1 MGCPPYLCT
10 PKRPRRLSPTCMG
23 LPLITLHNKAF
34 RPYLSADDIAAAID
48 QVASRLNADYA
59 GRRPLFVVVLTGG
72 FMFAADLLKRFTG
85 DCEIVFIRV
94 ASYEGTDST
103 GKVQEIMGLRE
114 DVQGRDVILV
124 EDIVDTG
131 TTLHHLLPTLQA
143 NNPASIE
150 IAAMFYKPASL
161 RYPLVLNYMAME
173 IPNDFVVGYGLDYD
187 GLGRNLPDVYVA
199 E

>member
-1 MGCPPYLCT
+1 MRRRPYLCT
-10 PKRPRRLSPTCMG
+10 PKRPRRPSPTCMG
-23 LPLITLHNKAF
+23 HPVITLHNKAF
-34 RPYLSADDIAAAID
+34 RPYLSADEIAAAID
-48 QVASRLNADYA
+48 QLASRLNADYA

-94 ASYEGTDST
+94 ASYEGTGST

-114 DVQGRDVILV
+114 DVQGRDIILV

-143 NNPASIE
+143 NHPASIE
-150 IAAMFYKPASL
+150 IAAMFYKPDSL
-161 RYPLVLNYMAME
+161 RYPLTLNYMAME

>member
-1 MGCPPYLCT
+1 MGQ
-10 PKRPRRLSPTCMG
+10 
-23 LPLITLHNKAF
+23 PLITLHDKAF
-34 RPYLSADDIAAAID
+34 RPYLPASEIAKAID
-48 QVASRLNADYA
+48 QVAARLNADYA

-72 FMFAADLLKRFTG
+72 FMFATDLLKRFTG

-94 ASYEGTDST
+94 ASYEGTGST

-114 DVQGRDVILV
+114 DISGRDIILV

-131 TTLHHLLPTLQA
+131 TTLHHLLPTLEA

-161 RYPLVLNYMAME
+161 RYPLTLNYMALE

-199 E
+199 A

>member
-1 MGCPPYLCT
+1 MGH
-10 PKRPRRLSPTCMG
+10 
-23 LPLITLHNKAF
+23 PLITLHDKAF
-34 RPYLSADDIAAAID
+34 RPYLSAAEIATAID
-48 QVASRLNADYA
+48 QVAARLNADYA

-72 FMFAADLLKRFTG
+72 FMFATDLLKRYTG
-85 DCEIVFIRV
+85 ECEIVFIRV

-103 GKVQEIMGLRE
+103 GTVQEIMGLRE
-114 DVQGRDVILV
+114 DVKNRDIILV

-131 TTLHHLLPTLQA
+131 TTLHHLLPTLEA
-143 NNPASIE
+143 SNPASIE

-161 RYPLVLNYMAME
+161 RYPLTLNYIALE

-199 E
+199 A

>member
-1 MGCPPYLCT
+1 MGH
-10 PKRPRRLSPTCMG
+10 PT
-23 LPLITLHNKAF
+23 ITLHDKAF
-34 RPYLSADDIAAAID
+34 KPYLSAAEIAAAID
-48 QVASRLNADYA
+48 RLAVRLNADYL

-72 FMFAADLLKRFTG
+72 FMFATDLLKRYQG

-94 ASYEGTDST
+94 ASYEGTGST
-103 GKVQEIMGLRE
+103 GQVQEILGLRE
-114 DVQGRDVILV
+114 DVQGRDLILV

-131 TTLHHLLPTLQA
+131 TTLNHLLPALQA

-150 IAAMFYKPASL
+150 IAALFFKPASL
-161 RYPLVLNYMAME
+161 RYPLTLSYIALE

-199 E
+199 A

>member
-1 MGCPPYLCT
+1 LQPETATLAAPTYMGH
-10 PKRPRRLSPTCMG
+10 
-23 LPLITLHNKAF
+23 PLITLHDKAF
-34 RPYLSADDIAAAID
+34 RPYLSADEIAAAID
-48 QVASRLNADYA
+48 KVAIRLNTDYA

-94 ASYEGTDST
+94 ASYEGTGST
-103 GKVQEIMGLRE
+103 GTVQEIMGLRE
-114 DVQGRDVILV
+114 DVKDRDIILV

-131 TTLHHLLPTLQA
+131 TTLHHLLPTLEA
-143 NNPASIE
+143 NKPASIE

-161 RYPLVLNYMAME
+161 RHPLTLNYIALE

-199 E
+199 A

>member
-1 MGCPPYLCT
+1 MGH
-10 PKRPRRLSPTCMG
+10 S
-23 LPLITLHNKAF
+23 LITLHDKAF
-34 RPYLSADDIAAAID
+34 RPYLSAAEIAVAID
-48 QVASRLNADYA
+48 QVAARLSADYA

-72 FMFAADLLKRFTG
+72 FMFASDLLKRFTG

-94 ASYEGTDST
+94 ASYEGTGST
-103 GKVQEIMGLRE
+103 GQVQEIMGLRE
-114 DVQGRDVILV
+114 DVQGRDIILV

-150 IAAMFYKPASL
+150 ITAMFYKPASL

-199 E
+199 A